1 MKLYIKQKVFS
12 LGDKFTVKDEYGED
26 KYYVESELFTIGK
39 KLHVYDI
46 NHNEVAFI
54 RQKAFAFFPRFF
66 VYKGTEMVAEIVKEI
81 SFFSPKY
88 RIEGLNWEIS
98 GDFFQHE
105 YSILENNNHHIA
117 DIHKE
122 WLSWGD
128 CYMLDIADYADEIMA
143 LAVILAIDCVN
154 AAETAAASNT

>member
-12 LGDKFTVKDEYGED
+12 LGDKFTIKDEYGED

-46 NHNEVAFI
+46 NHNEAAFI

-66 VYKGTEMVAEIVKEI
+66 VCKGTEMVAEIVKEL

-105 YSILENNNHHIA
+105 YSILENNNHIA

-122 WLSWGD
+122 
-128 CYMLDIADYADEIMA
+128 
-143 LAVILAIDCVN
+143 
-154 AAETAAASNT
+154 